1 MKKKMVSLL
10 YLFVLFT
17 KIKKI
22 CSSFEHFYL
31 YNAPESPLSQPTNI
45 GLSFS
50 ANLAKIKNKEEE
62 YTAVSGF
69 WTANGQIFLLGWVT
83 SL

>member
-1 MKKKMVSLL
+1 
-10 YLFVLFT
+10 
-17 KIKKI
+17 
-22 CSSFEHFYL
+22 L

>member
-1 MKKKMVSLL
+1 
-10 YLFVLFT
+10 
-17 KIKKI
+17 
-22 CSSFEHFYL
+22 L

-83 SL
+83 SLLAFLNQKKKKTL